1 MDGLNI
7 SFCSRHQ
14 VCGCLTMSSCSS
26 AGLACRSL
34 VDAVQKSRLE
44 EIRTRLGKGDQA
56 TTSII
61 VNQRSRR
68 SRTTALHVAAN
79 NGNAKAVE
87 ILMKSKSLDLEV
99 SV

>member
-1 MDGLNI
+1 MEVLNI

-14 VCGCLTMSSCSS
+14 VCGSLTMSSSGS

-34 VDAVQKSRLE
+34 VDAVLKSRLE
-44 EIRTRLGKGDQA
+44 EIRTMLGKGEQA
-56 TTSII
+56 TAI
-61 VNQRSRR
+61 VNQRR
-68 SRTTALHVAAN
+68 SKTTALHVAAN
-79 NGNAKAVE
+79 RGNAKAVA